1 MTLKKGQFF
10 CVGGGVCGLCGGV
23 VCLLA
28 GWWCLRPRAV
38 PARFPSRA
46 SEVRRCPNHF
56 RRFETSRQVGGARW
70 AHKQERARMAAASTY
85 FGGRRRALRESNLDT
100 QGTTTTTTR
109 DSNDSWA
116 VPLWN
121 QASVEHSSGVYKKQ
135 NMWAILTCFLV
146 SLCVCVSVS
155 VSVFGLSLSLSLPL
169 ACAGVGE

>member
-10 CVGGGVCGLCGGV
+10 CVGGGSV
-23 VCLLA
+23 VSVLA
-28 GWWCLRPRAV
+28 GWWCLPPRAV

-56 RRFETSRQVGGARW
+56 RRFETWRQVGGARW

-85 FGGRRRALRESNLDT
+85 FRCRRRALRESNLDT

-116 VPLWN
+116 VPLLN

-135 NMWAILTCFLV
+135 NLSSPC
-146 SLCVCVSVS
+146 
-155 VSVFGLSLSLSLPL
+155 SLSGRLSFAIPTLPPL
-169 ACAGVGE
+169 KE